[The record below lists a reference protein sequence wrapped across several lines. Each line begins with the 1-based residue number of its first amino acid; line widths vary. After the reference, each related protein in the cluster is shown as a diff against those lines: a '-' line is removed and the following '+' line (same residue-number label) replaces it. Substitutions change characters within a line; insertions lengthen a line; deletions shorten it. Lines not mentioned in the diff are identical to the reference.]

1 MITIQINDKIYRVQ
15 EARSDEEMEKGLQGV
30 KELPEDEGM
39 LFYFDPP
46 QEVAMWMKDTLIPLD
61 IVFINEDMEVI
72 SVAKGKP
79 NNEDLIIEQDVAY
92 VLEVNQNS
100 GIEEGDEL
108 DIEDDE
114 DEEDDDNPPVMRVLA
129 QDGSSQ
135 MDLWGG
141 ERIFSRKNTVV
152 LIRKAKKADATK
164 DDKDFKA
171 LGRYMFKC
179 IKGQDERPPEYVDA
193 PEQPKESEEED

>member
-1 MITIQINDKIYRVQ
+1 MTTIEIGDKTYKVR
-15 EARSDEEMEKGLQGV
+15 EAHTEEEKEKGLQGI

-39 LFYFDPP
+39 LFYFNPP

-61 IVFINEDMEVI
+61 IIFIDEDMEVI
-72 SVAKGKP
+72 SVAKGEP
-79 NNEDLIIEQDVAY
+79 NNEELIIEEDVAY

-108 DIEDDE
+108 DIEEDE
-114 DEEDDDNPPVMRVLA
+114 DEDDKPPVMKVLA
-129 QDGSSQ
+129 PDGSTQ

-141 ERIFSRKNTVV
+141 ERIFSRKNTVI
-152 LIRKAKKADATK
+152 LIRKAKKANLSK

-193 PEQPKESEEED
+193 PEQPKKSEED